1 MILVRSSGL
10 PFTHNLQI
18 HNIFLIENNEYLR
31 YTILEF
37 MRKET
42 GCMMLNNCMTDV
54 DDLIFDGQEQAHSE
68 R

>member
-1 MILVRSSGL
+1 MILAKSSGSA
-10 PFTHNLQI
+10 FTHNLQI
-18 HNIFLIENNEYLR
+18 YNIFLIENAEHLR
-31 YTILEF
+31 YTMF
-37 MRKET
+37 RFTGKEA

>member
-1 MILVRSSGL
+1 MILVRSRGL

-31 YTILEF
+31 YTILKF
-37 MRKET
+37 IRKET
-42 GCMMLNNCMTDV
+42 GCMMLNNCMMDV

>member
-1 MILVRSSGL
+1 MILAKSSGAA
-10 PFTHNLQI
+10 FTHNLQI

-31 YTILEF
+31 YTILKF

-42 GCMMLNNCMTDV
+42 GCMMLNNCMMDV
-54 DDLIFDGQEQAHSE
+54 DDLIFDGQEQSHSE

>member
-1 MILVRSSGL
+1 MILAKSSGAA
-10 PFTHNLQI
+10 FTYNLQI
-18 HNIFLIENNEYLR
+18 HNIFLIENAEYLR
-31 YTILEF
+31 YTMF
-37 MRKET
+37 RFTGKEA

>member
-1 MILVRSSGL
+1 MILAKSSGAD
-10 PFTHNLQI
+10 FTHNLQI

-31 YTILEF
+31 YTILKF
-37 MRKET
+37 MRKEA
-42 GCMMLNNCMTDV
+42 GRMMLNNCMMDV